1 MIVVENYQLDELE
14 GSRRRPAD
22 EEKTKLHCV
31 EVEDEVRNVEE
42 GAEFRW
48 ALEHS
53 EDFEL
58 FQTPSL
64 QYVLIDEASV
74 ENLYLHPG
82 ENPKTGKVTGNQ
94 LEKCS
99 KGQSDVT
106 VRPVQDECEMKES
119 MNEVD
124 QKWMSLADRVD
135 AEVAKSSWNSP
146 WAQSDSNDEV
156 IPVLNDE

>member
-1 MIVVENYQLDELE
+1 MVGENYQLDELE
-14 GSRRRPAD
+14 VSRGRPAD
-22 EEKTKLHCV
+22 EGKAKLHYV
-31 EVEDEVRNVEE
+31 ENVVRNVEE
-42 GAEFRW
+42 REEFRL

-64 QYVLIDEASV
+64 QYVLIDGESV

-82 ENPKTGKVTGNQ
+82 ENPKTGKLTGNQ

-99 KGQSDVT
+99 KGQPDVT
-106 VRPVQDECEMKES
+106 VGPVQDECEMKES

-124 QKWMSLADRVD
+124 QKWMSLDERVD
-135 AEVAKSSWNSP
+135 AEVAKSSLNSP
-146 WAQSDSNDEV
+146 WTRSDSNDEV